1 MRPAAGQGPA
11 QERTVS
17 HTADRSTDRLS
28 SLAATPAAVLP
39 LPVSSLTRFQR
50 LMAYEGWAVDV
61 ARMCIDTAYAHDCMA
76 TAHTSQHEALRKVA
90 LQLFE
95 AYGRNQAAPALH

>member
-1 MRPAAGQGPA
+1 MHPAAGNGPA

-17 HTADRSTDRLS
+17 QTATRIESQ
-28 SLAATPAAVLP
+28 AARPAAVLP
-39 LPVSSLTRFQR
+39 LPVSSLARFQR

-61 ARMCIDTAYAHDCMA
+61 SRMCIDTAYAHDCLA
-76 TAHTSQHEALRKVA
+76 TAHTSSHEPLRQAA
-90 LQLFE
+90 LQLFD